1 MDDGV
6 VALRYLRRPLVVAC
20 LVIWIANDH
29 WGKSIAPGVLTGKLS
44 DVAGLV
50 VFVGLVALVVE
61 LAVPTLHANVVGGTA
76 WLLTASGFVAVKTV
90 PIANA
95 FALSVARHLVG
106 VAGIARDPTDL
117 LALLVLPPAWWLWCR
132 PARRSAM
139 LAQTLASWVVAALA
153 LAATTA
159 TSCAAVTP
167 YTALSL
173 QDSTTL
179 AAYQRTAFQ
188 KEYAYT
194 STDAGLHWT
203 PTDPRTAVQARDD
216 GTQTSPAPCAPGNAA
231 HCFKVKGDHVLE
243 SVDSGRHWRTSWT
256 RSKWMPKVKD
266 TSCGGGGQ
274 LNTPNQILF
283 VGSGSS
289 AVVVVGIGTDGVLR
303 RTISGST
310 WQVVQIFPA

>member
-76 WLLTASGFVAVKTV
+76 WLLTASGFIAVKTL

-132 PARRSAM
+132 PAKRVAM
-139 LAQTLASWVVAALA
+139 LAQTLTGWVVAALA

-159 TSCAAVTP
+159 TSCSAVPP
-167 YTALSL
+167 YTALWL
-173 QDSTTL
+173 QGPTTI
-179 AAYQRTAFQ
+179 AAYQRTASRS
-188 KEYAYT
+188 EYAYI
-194 STDAGLHWT
+194 STDGGLHWT
-203 PTDPRTAVQARDD
+203 PTDPRTTQQPGDTA
-216 GTQTSPAPCAPGNAA
+216 TQTNPATCAPENAA
-231 HCFKVKGDHVLE
+231 HCFEVKGDHVLE
-243 SVDSGRHWRTSWT
+243 SIDSGRHWRTSWN
-256 RSKWMPKVKD
+256 RPKSMP
-266 TSCGGGGQ
+266 
-274 LNTPNQILF
+274 
-283 VGSGSS
+283 
-289 AVVVVGIGTDGVLR
+289 
-303 RTISGST
+303 
-310 WQVVQIFPA
+310 